1 VKYIGLPKDVFLSK
15 TALELDPGILDSSY
29 GQTCLKTL
37 ETGEPSLS
45 QYYIELTGR
54 WQELTI
60 SKMDDDHLIHIF
72 TDITPIKEVH
82 LQLERYVE
90 ELKRS
95 NQNLE
100 EFAYA
105 ASHDLKEPI
114 RKVHFF
120 ADRLRDELSSTLT
133 ESQQGYFKRM
143 EQASRRM
150 GTLIDDL
157 LMYSHVSRGVTQ
169 LENIDLNQNMKN
181 VLEDLEL
188 EILEKQAR
196 IKVDPLPVI
205 KGHRRQLQQLFQNLI
220 SNAIKYNK
228 ASVTPQV
235 YITAQVVKGRDTSLL
250 LQAEKGNRKYHL
262 IEVRDNGIG
271 FEQADADRIFNV
283 FTRLHGNAEYK
294 GTGVGLAIA
303 RKVAENHSGYLWA
316 ESVPDSGATFKVLLP
331 AE

>member
-1 VKYIGLPKDVFLSK
+1 
-15 TALELDPGILDSSY
+15 
-29 GQTCLKTL
+29 
-37 ETGEPSLS
+37 
-45 QYYIELTGR
+45 
-54 WQELTI
+54 
-60 SKMDDDHLIHIF
+60 
-72 TDITPIKEVH
+72 
-82 LQLERYVE
+82 
-90 ELKRS
+90 
-95 NQNLE
+95 
-100 EFAYA
+100 
-105 ASHDLKEPI
+105 
-114 RKVHFF
+114 
-120 ADRLRDELSSTLT
+120 
-133 ESQQGYFKRM
+133 M

-169 LENIDLNQNMKN
+169 LENIDLNQNIKN

-250 LQAEKGNRKYHL
+250 LQAEKGNRMYHL

-303 RKVAENHSGYLWA
+303 RKVAENHNGYLWA